1 MTRWVRVHQCAS
13 ERQYLYSMVEYL
25 IPNLT
30 YSPCTY
36 CLLFSQ
42 YMRRSAIKEGALEE
56 PTTTHLLAAAIVSI
70 AMEFLCRIVI
80 AQMVRV
86 SF

>member
-1 MTRWVRVHQCAS
+1 
-13 ERQYLYSMVEYL
+13 
-25 IPNLT
+25 
-30 YSPCTY
+30 
-36 CLLFSQ
+36 
-42 YMRRSAIKEGALEE
+42 MRRSAIKEGALEE